1 VRQINKKTLH
11 EIHSQQNGDRP
22 NAYRIESKNF
32 QSGVIGMDQ
41 LKIPNGDEKVTVEL
55 TVKELLALAG
65 QKFPLDRNVEISARR
80 KLNMV
85 LEDTYSLEPKTVH

>member
-1 VRQINKKTLH
+1 
-11 EIHSQQNGDRP
+11 
-22 NAYRIESKNF
+22 
-32 QSGVIGMDQ
+32 MDQ